1 MILSCPLVNL
11 HTSTPGNKELCGYV
25 TLLLSN
31 MKKEILFYFILKIYS
46 CSLIQPHLFFL
57 LTVFLDCSCS
67 IL

>member
-11 HTSTPGNKELCGYV
+11 LTSTPGNKELCGYV

-46 CSLIQPHLFFL
+46 CSLIQPHLL
-57 LTVFLDCSCS
+57 LLPLNCVP
-67 IL
+67 